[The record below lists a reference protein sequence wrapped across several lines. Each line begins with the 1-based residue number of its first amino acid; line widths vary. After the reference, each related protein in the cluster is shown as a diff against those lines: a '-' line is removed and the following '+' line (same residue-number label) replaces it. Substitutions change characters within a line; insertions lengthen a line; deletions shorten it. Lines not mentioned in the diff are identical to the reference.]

1 MLDNLIKELTKL
13 KEEIDAIDI
22 NQIPEEQR
30 FEFVNGLADKV
41 LNTLDNAYI
50 PLPEE
55 HSDDSGTEVPTSEL

>member
-1 MLDNLIKELTKL
+1 MLDDLLKELTKL

-41 LNTLDNAYI
+41 LNTLDNANI

-55 HSDDSGTEVPTSEL
+55 HPEDSGIEIPTSEF

>member
-1 MLDNLIKELTKL
+1 MLDNLIQELTKL

-30 FEFVNGLADKV
+30 FEFVNNLADKV
-41 LNTLDNAYI
+41 LNTLDNADI

-55 HSDDSGTEVPTSEL
+55 HPEIGGIEIPTSEV

>member
-1 MLDNLIKELTKL
+1 MLDDLLKELTKL

-41 LNTLDNAYI
+41 LNTLDNANI

-55 HSDDSGTEVPTSEL
+55 HPEDGGIEIPTSEF

>member
-1 MLDNLIKELTKL
+1 MLDDLLKELTKL

-41 LNTLDNAYI
+41 LNTLDNAHI

-55 HSDDSGTEVPTSEL
+55 HSDDSGTEVPSSEF

>member
-1 MLDNLIKELTKL
+1 MLDNLIQELTKL

-41 LNTLDNAYI
+41 LNTLDNANI

-55 HSDDSGTEVPTSEL
+55 HSDNSGIEVPTSEF